1 MDMEKFLAHHGVIG
15 MKWGIRKD
23 RRGSGTR
30 KKSSGAKTSS
40 ETASNDK
47 TTSAI
52 KTATAL
58 AKDKKRLE
66 ATADRDL
73 QTLLTR
79 LNMERQLK
87 EFTQPQ
93 QTRGRRIAN
102 KIIDASGRGLLK
114 SLTRIVD
121 NVAYKHGTEYLVK
134 KGLLD
139 AIAKKSK

>member
-23 RRGSGTR
+23 RRGSGSR
-30 KKSSGAKTSS
+30 KKASVAKTSS

-102 KIIDASGRGLLK
+102 KIIEASGRGLLK

-121 NVAYKHGTEYLVK
+121 DVAYKHGTEYLVK

>member
-23 RRGSGTR
+23 RRGSGS
-30 KKSSGAKTSS
+30 KKRSSGSTVGSTSS
-40 ETASNDK
+40 SDK

-93 QTRGRRIAN
+93 QTRGRRIAT
-102 KIIDASGRGLLK
+102 KIIEASGRGLLK

-121 NVAYKHGTEYLVK
+121 DVAYKHGTEYLVK

>member
-1 MDMEKFLAHHGVIG
+1 MDMEQFLAHHGVIG

-23 RRGSGTR
+23 RRGSGTK
-30 KKSSGAKTSS
+30 KKSSGLTSKP
-40 ETASNDK
+40 TAGSDT

-52 KTATAL
+52 KAATAL

-102 KIIDASGRGLLK
+102 KIIEASGRGLLK

-121 NVAYKHGTEYLVK
+121 DVAYKHGTEYLVK